1 MRAFIVVLFAGL
13 LASGAAQ
20 AQLFTHQYHG
30 HDAGWLVLS
39 ISSNKDTNADPITL
53 FYDQTENG
61 SDHGS
66 LQFSRPDWTDLSFGS
81 ADFHL
86 GPEVGDVI
94 VRSLKPGRYQL
105 DSFLTRMGGKNFGD
119 TFRIPFVIRPGQ
131 TTYLGNFRFVSAHEK
146 GFVGYL
152 RARDFYF
159 VIRNFARRDI
169 GIADHKD
176 HPPRGRV
183 AVEIPD
189 LMTVN
194 SPLFPLPDEQAYR
207 HH

>member
-1 MRAFIVVLFAGL
+1 MRAFVLALVAGL
-13 LASGAAQ
+13 FVSGAAE
-20 AQLFTHQYHG
+20 AQLFTHEYHG
-30 HDAGWLVLS
+30 RDAGWLVLS
-39 ISSNKDTNADPITL
+39 VSSNKDSNADPITI
-53 FYDQTENG
+53 FYDEVNG

-81 ADFHL
+81 ADFHA
-86 GPEVGDVI
+86 GEEVGDVI
-94 VRSLKPGRYQL
+94 VRSLHPGEYQL

-119 TFRIPFVIRPGQ
+119 TFRIAFTISPGQ
-131 TTYLGNFRFVSAHEK
+131 TTYLGNFRFVAASEK

-159 VIRNFARRDI
+159 VVRDFARRDI

-183 AVEIPD
+183 TVALPD
-189 LMTVN
+189 LLAVN
-194 SPLFPLPDEQAYR
+194 SPLFPLPDEQTAG
-207 HH
+207 H

>member
-1 MRAFIVVLFAGL
+1 MRAFIVALFAGL
-13 LASGAAQ
+13 FISGAAN
-20 AQLFTHQYHG
+20 AQLFTHEYHG

-39 ISSNKDTNADPITL
+39 ISSNKDANADPITL
-53 FYDQTENG
+53 FYDQTGSG

-81 ADFHL
+81 ADFH
-86 GPEVGDVI
+86 GGDEVGDVV
-94 VRSLKPGRYQL
+94 VRSLHPGTYQL

-119 TFRIPFVIRPGQ
+119 TFSIPFTIFPGQ
-131 TTYLGNFRFVSAHEK
+131 TTYLGNFRFVSAKEK

-159 VIRNFARRDI
+159 VVRNFARRDI
-169 GIADHKD
+169 GIADHKE

-183 AVEIPD
+183 TVALPD
-189 LMTVN
+189 LMAVN
-194 SPLFPLPDEQAYR
+194 SPLFPLPDEQANR
-207 HH
+207 H

>member
-1 MRAFIVVLFAGL
+1 MRAFIVALFAGL
-13 LASGAAQ
+13 LVSGAAQ
-20 AQLFTHQYHG
+20 AQLFTHEYHG
-30 HDAGWLVLS
+30 RDAGWLVLS
-39 ISSNKDTNADPITL
+39 VSSNKDANADPITL
-53 FYDQTENG
+53 FYDQTGDG

-81 ADFHL
+81 ADFHT
-86 GPEVGDVI
+86 GDEVGDVI
-94 VRSLKPGRYQL
+94 VRSLHPGTYQL
-105 DSFLTRMGGKNFGD
+105 DSFLTRMGGQNFGD
-119 TFRIPFVIRPGQ
+119 TFHIPFTILAGQ

-159 VIRNFARRDI
+159 VVRNFARRDI

-183 AVEIPD
+183 SVALPD
-189 LMTVN
+189 LMAVN

-207 HH
+207 H